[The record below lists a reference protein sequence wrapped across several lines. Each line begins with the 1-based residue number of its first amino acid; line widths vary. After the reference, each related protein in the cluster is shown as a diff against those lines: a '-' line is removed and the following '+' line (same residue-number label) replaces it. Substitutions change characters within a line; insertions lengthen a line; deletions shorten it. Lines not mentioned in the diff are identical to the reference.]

1 MIVGFLVVNSGI
13 LLAVMQDEKEEE
25 EGPTSLILT
34 LGDDTHH
41 ERNLSLVQCRQF
53 TNKIHLVYFPAFH
66 QCSSLATQ
74 VLYVSFSPQSSR
86 TDKKEKK
93 IFLIY

>member
-13 LLAVMQDEKEEE
+13 LLAVMQDEREEGE

-41 ERNLSLVQCRQF
+41 ERNLSLV
-53 TNKIHLVYFPAFH
+53 
-66 QCSSLATQ
+66 
-74 VLYVSFSPQSSR
+74 
-86 TDKKEKK
+86 
-93 IFLIY
+93 